1 VARIGYVHAV
11 CRIAVASDASSPIY
25 QPVMTRKD
33 ANFTSDAE
41 MFELFDQFVRDAGGD
56 PKKLDGKLI
65 REMLH
70 TTFKLMRDGADT
82 GELKLVSRSLKELRY
97 AMRVFRDYRDV
108 PKVTIFGSARTPT
121 GDPEYQAALDFG
133 KVMAQRGWMII
144 TGAGGGIM
152 EAGHG
157 GAGREASFGVAIRLP
172 FETTANEFI
181 EGDEKLIVF
190 RYFFTRKLMFVSQSH
205 AVVLFPGGFGTQDE
219 CYETLTLIQTGK
231 SPVVP
236 VVMVDAPGQ
245 SYWEYWDRNI
255 RKDLLGKGMID
266 ESDLNLYM
274 VTDDVQAAADHIVNF
289 YRNYHSQRFV
299 GDDLVIRM
307 RESLAESHID
317 ALNEEFADLI
327 VQGRLE
333 LCEALKGE
341 HEHLDLPR
349 IRFTYTRRDY
359 GRLRM
364 MIDRI
369 NAFAAAQ

>member
-1 VARIGYVHAV
+1 
-11 CRIAVASDASSPIY
+11 
-25 QPVMTRKD
+25 
-33 ANFTSDAE
+33 
-41 MFELFDQFVRDAGGD
+41 
-56 PKKLDGKLI
+56 
-65 REMLH
+65 
-70 TTFKLMRDGADT
+70 
-82 GELKLVSRSLKELRY
+82 
-97 AMRVFRDYRDV
+97 
-108 PKVTIFGSARTPT
+108 
-121 GDPEYQAALDFG
+121 
-133 KVMAQRGWMII
+133 
-144 TGAGGGIM
+144 
-152 EAGHG
+152 
-157 GAGREASFGVAIRLP
+157 
-172 FETTANEFI
+172 
-181 EGDEKLIVF
+181 
-190 RYFFTRKLMFVSQSH
+190 
-205 AVVLFPGGFGTQDE
+205 
-219 CYETLTLIQTGK
+219 
-231 SPVVP
+231 
-236 VVMVDAPGQ
+236 
-245 SYWEYWDRNI
+245 
-255 RKDLLGKGMID
+255 
-266 ESDLNLYM
+266 M